1 MAYIVALVAQPCL
14 TLCDTMDCSPPGSFV
29 HGILQARTLELPC
42 PPAGDLP
49 NSEIKFL
56 SLLSPALAGRF
67 FTTSATWEAH
77 HKLKTSEM
85 YFIKV
90 QEARS
95 LTSESQQSW
104 TPSRGS
110 REDSIP
116 CPLQLLVNVNLP
128 CLRADTSQ
136 AFPENQNH

>member
-1 MAYIVALVAQPCL
+1 MS
-14 TLCDTMDCSPPGSFV
+14 CSPPGSFV

-42 PPAGDLP
+42 PPVGDLP
-49 NSEIKFL
+49 NPEIKFL

-116 CPLQLLVNVNLP
+116 CPLQLLVNVSLP
-128 CLRADTSQ
+128 CLRADTNQ